1 MNINAIN
8 NENDNII
15 NHHYNDIINN
25 LENDNFVNN
34 RFNEFQNGNLHNNNF
49 YDDIAQ
55 HIRNQVLNINNINN
69 INNNNLYNILHN
81 HFNNR
86 LNNRNNLENNINN
99 NIDPLPMNNINDNNL
114 QLDDDII
121 DALLENDGEDIVGNA
136 GPEVP
141 RDLIV
146 EDRVE
151 SIEVPPCRIC
161 MENRSVICFVPCGH
175 VCTCSSS
182 QLIDECPLCRAP
194 ITRRQGLYFA

>member
-8 NENDNII
+8 NDNII
-15 NHHYNDIINN
+15 NHHYNDIINS
-25 LENDNFVNN
+25 LENDEFVNN
-34 RFNEFQNGNLHNNNF
+34 RFNEFQNGNLNNNNF

-55 HIRNQVLNINNINN
+55 HIRNQVLNINNNN
-69 INNNNLYNILHN
+69 INIYNNNLYNILHN

-99 NIDPLPMNNINDNNL
+99 IDPLPMNNINDNDL
-114 QLDDDII
+114 QIDDDVI
-121 DALLENDGEDIVGNA
+121 DALLNIDDEDDA
-136 GPEVP
+136 GDADAEVHG
-141 RDLIV
+141 DLIV

-175 VCTCSSS
+175 VCACSSCS
-182 QLIDECPLCRAP
+182 QRIDECPLCRTP